1 MIRLTLGRLLLAA
14 VLLAPAAAAAQ
25 QKDIVTQ
32 PLTAPAEPVT
42 PAGPSAPAGPATPQ
56 APADPAVT
64 APVTPQSST
73 PSAEAAT
80 PAEPKTEDAPIDPGS
95 TVDPAPA
102 QPEAATAAAEV
113 LYDEALL
120 PPAVREMRRKI
131 IEATKTGDVEALRLI
146 IEANEEP
153 PAFPGDAGGDPIA
166 ALKLLSGDEQGREIL
181 AILQEVLEAGFV
193 RVDAGTPQEMYIWP
207 YFTRV
212 PLSKLTGP
220 QLVEL
225 FRLVTAGDFADMQDK
240 GVYSF
245 YRAGIAPD
253 GTWRFFED
261 GD

>member
-1 MIRLTLGRLLLAA
+1 MIRQLVGSVILVAGLAA
-14 VLLAPAAAAAQ
+14 PAIALAQP
-25 QKDIVTQ
+25 KDVGSQ

-42 PAGPSAPAGPATPQ
+42 PTGPALPAEPTTPK
-56 APADPAVT
+56 APGDPALGT
-64 APVTPQSST
+64 PEAPKSETPT
-73 PSAEAAT
+73 PEAAT
-80 PAEPKTEDAPIDPGS
+80 PAPPSADEAPIDPGS
-95 TVDPAPA
+95 TVDVDPS
-102 QPEAATAAAEV
+102 AATPDIR
-113 LYDEALL
+113 YDEAAL
-120 PPAVREMRRKI
+120 PQAVRDVRRKI
-131 IEATKTGDVEALRLI
+131 IEATKTGDVESLRPI

-153 PAFPGDAGGDPIA
+153 PAFPGDDGGDPIA

-181 AILQEVLEAGFV
+181 AILQEVLEAGYV
-193 RVDAGTPQEMYIWP
+193 HVDAGTPQEMYIWP

-212 PLSKLTGP
+212 PLANLTGP